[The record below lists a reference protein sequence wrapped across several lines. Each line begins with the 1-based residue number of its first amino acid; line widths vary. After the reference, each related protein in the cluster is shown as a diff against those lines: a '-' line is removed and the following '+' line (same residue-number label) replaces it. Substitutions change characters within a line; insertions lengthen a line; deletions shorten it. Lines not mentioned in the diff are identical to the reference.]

1 MSKTDKKPCG
11 RKPLKSE
18 QDRRVGRWFTASDNE
33 LKRYGG
39 GSVERGLKR
48 LKRLI
53 QNELEHD

>member
-1 MSKTDKKPCG
+1 MKDKKPCG